1 MKLMVCV
8 VQNRYRDVLEEGL
21 KEEGYRMTELASS
34 GGFLRRGS
42 TTFLIGIK
50 DADIENLK
58 QKMKEIC
65 LAYEK
70 KKGKSKEPSS
80 RYISFL
86 IHAKDALPL
95 VRQGEEPGK

>member
-8 VQNRYRDVLEEGL
+8 VQNYYRVVLEEGL
-21 KEEGYRMTELASS
+21 KENGYRMTELASS
-34 GGFLRRGS
+34 GGFLKRGN

-50 DADIENLK
+50 DTDIENLK
-58 QKMKEIC
+58 ERMKEIC

-70 KKGKSKEPSS
+70 KKGKSKGPSS

-86 IHAKDALPL
+86 IQAKDALPL
-95 VRQGEEPGK
+95 MQQEKNP